1 MFITDRH
8 TGEVFDLDPHQL
20 EALDWLYTN
29 PRAALF
35 LGMSLQK
42 TVTTLLYLYDMTYN
56 EAAISKTLVIAP
68 DKVARLTWPDEVNKW
83 EEVSDLRYS
92 VISGTAK
99 QRLDALNADADVYFI
114 GVDNLVWL
122 IDMYIIKRTP
132 SAPWSGSL
140 PFDCMVIDELSLF
153 KSQSSGRF
161 KKLRRAL
168 GLSNI
173 PYRIGLTGTPS
184 PNGLID
190 LWAEMFL
197 IDEGE
202 RLGQT
207 YGKFVDK
214 YFNTRGNGMIV
225 YEYTPK
231 AGAEKVIAKKIAD
244 IALSMQTRDYKDLPD
259 LILDDREIE
268 LDPFDREIYDELERE
283 YVLEFLDGEDVTVKT
298 GADLVNKLLQVAS
311 GAIYEDRVEGKARE
325 WHEVNTAKIDAL
337 AELLE
342 EHPDDNFLLV
352 YQFQHEVERIKKRF
366 PWAVTLPKGKKL
378 KETFDAWNRGE
389 IKLLVIHPASAGHG
403 LNLQFGGR
411 RMVWTC
417 PTWNLEHWLQTLAR
431 LLRTGA
437 LRTIYVHRLLA
448 KGTRDMQVRKRVN
461 SKDKNQEYLLDQV
474 KQLKKKHYG
483 GTR

>member
-1 MFITDRH
+1 MPLTNRH
-8 TGEVFDLDPHQL
+8 TGEVFELDPHQL

-29 PRAALF
+29 PRSALF

-42 TVTTLLYLYDMTYN
+42 TVTTLLYLNEMIYA
-56 EAAISKTLVIAP
+56 EAAISKALVIAP

-83 EEVSDLRYS
+83 EEVSDIRYS
-92 VISGTAK
+92 VIAGTAK
-99 QRLDALNADADVYFI
+99 QRIEALNADADVYFI

-122 IDMYIIKRTP
+122 IDLYIKKRTP

-153 KSQSSGRF
+153 KSQSSNRF

-197 IDEGE
+197 IDDGE

-244 IALSMQTRDYKDLPD
+244 IALVFGSSVSLLSHNSFNQVISMISS
-259 LILDDREIE
+259 LITPHWCSSMALSSNMRAGDTLTSIIAC
-268 LDPFDREIYDELERE
+268 F
-283 YVLEFLDGEDVTVKT
+283 
-298 GADLVNKLLQVAS
+298 ALVS
-311 GAIYEDRVEGKARE
+311 GARPS
-325 WHEVNTAKIDAL
+325 AL
-337 AELLE
+337 KSSLI
-342 EHPDDNFLLV
+342 
-352 YQFQHEVERIKKRF
+352 R
-366 PWAVTLPKGKKL
+366 
-378 KETFDAWNRGE
+378 
-389 IKLLVIHPASAGHG
+389 
-403 LNLQFGGR
+403 
-411 RMVWTC
+411 
-417 PTWNLEHWLQTLAR
+417 
-431 LLRTGA
+431 
-437 LRTIYVHRLLA
+437 
-448 KGTRDMQVRKRVN
+448 
-461 SKDKNQEYLLDQV
+461 
-474 KQLKKKHYG
+474 
-483 GTR
+483 